1 MLETTFSMEYPQLKM
16 EIGRTGNEG
25 NEREIWNS
33 GKNKQENRKH
43 LNLVLSHSL
52 VEEIQNF
59 QTLEIQICPDKFLHF
74 SRC

>member
-1 MLETTFSMEYPQLKM
+1 MKGMRGK
-16 EIGRTGNEG
+16 
-25 NEREIWNS
+25 S
-33 GKNKQENRKH
+33 GTQGKKNKRIEH

-52 VEEIQNF
+52 VEETQNF